1 MIANPLHQKKY
12 RSQKVANTTSKSIAY
27 ALLVIII
34 GLTTFFSMRMATTG
48 NATDPTMKMMPTMMT
63 GMIVITGIFMPT
75 GLGIYW
81 VTSNIFTLVQNYLVR
96 RRKVNDGKTHISS
109 KDKRRSNK

>member
-1 MIANPLHQKKY
+1 
-12 RSQKVANTTSKSIAY
+12 
-27 ALLVIII
+27 
-34 GLTTFFSMRMATTG
+34 MRMATTG
-48 NATDPTMKMMPTMMT
+48 NAADPTMKMMPTMMT

-81 VTSNIFTLVQNYLVR
+81 VTSNIFTLVQNYLVKR
-96 RRKVNDGKTHISS
+96 SKVKDGKTQISS